1 MTSRKGGVWVKLSK
15 ITIRIYFVFISVF
28 LYSIFGSVAAL
39 VPNLINPN
47 RLLRAP
53 AYLPAHPLATPSC
66 PSLDYYRLIIFFSRP
81 RCGSAGGPSK
91 VLSTPD
97 VEMFILLS
105 GKAKRWMLRSLIRWG
120 DELSPIARWQKIWFK
135 HPKETSRLSTW
146 SNFENMSVA
155 WECPLQ
161 LGRPKRQST

>member
-1 MTSRKGGVWVKLSK
+1 MESVRRPKLSSPNTFGKFFSLDFKKGGGGGGWVKLSK
-15 ITIRIYFVFISVF
+15 ITSRIYFVFISVF

-53 AYLPAHPLATPSC
+53 AYLPAHPLAPPSC

-105 GKAKRWMLRSLIRWG
+105 G
-120 DELSPIARWQKIWFK
+120 IWPN
-135 HPKETSRLSTW
+135 H
-146 SNFENMSVA
+146 
-155 WECPLQ
+155 EC
-161 LGRPKRQST
+161 